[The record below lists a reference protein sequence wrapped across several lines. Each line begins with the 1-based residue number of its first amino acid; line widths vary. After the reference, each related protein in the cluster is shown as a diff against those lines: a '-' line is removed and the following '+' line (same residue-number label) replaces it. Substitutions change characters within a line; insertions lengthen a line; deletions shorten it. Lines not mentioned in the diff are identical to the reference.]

1 MQAAVCYEFG
11 KPLVVE
17 EIDIDSP
24 QRGEVKVR
32 TVATAI
38 CHSDIHLLRGDWG
51 GTVPVVAGHESA
63 GIVEAVGEDVTLAK
77 PGDHVVVS
85 LLRSCG
91 RCYYCMTGS
100 PHTCEGDFPLAKGT
114 QSRLHNGRGES
125 LRHGIACAAFA
136 DYMIV
141 DQSQVVKVPDELPLD
156 RAALLACGVITG
168 LGAVTNTA
176 KVPPR
181 SSVVVIGAGG
191 VGLNAVQGAVLSGA
205 HPVIAMDLLDSK
217 LAAASIFGATHTL
230 NAGRADAAEAVRE
243 WTWGRGADYVFVTVG
258 STAAIA
264 QGLTLL
270 RREGTLVVVGIP
282 EHTATV
288 ALPAAHTVWNQ
299 WRILG
304 SSMGSTRLQVDVPRL
319 VQLYQ
324 QGRLKLDELITA
336 RYPLD
341 QINQAI
347 ADVEAGK
354 ALRNV
359 ITFA

>member
-1 MQAAVCYEFG
+1 
-11 KPLVVE
+11 
-17 EIDIDSP
+17 
-24 QRGEVKVR
+24 
-32 TVATAI
+32 
-38 CHSDIHLLRGDWG
+38 
-51 GTVPVVAGHESA
+51 
-63 GIVEAVGEDVTLAK
+63 
-77 PGDHVVVS
+77 
-85 LLRSCG
+85 
-91 RCYYCMTGS
+91 MTGS

-114 QSRLHNGRGES
+114 QSRLHNSRGQA

-141 DQSQVVKVPDELPLD
+141 DQSQVVKVPDDLPLD

-191 VGLNAVQGAVLSGA
+191 VGLNAVQGALLSGA
-205 HPVIAMDLLDSK
+205 HPIIVLDLLENK
-217 LAAASIFGATHTL
+217 LAAAGLFGATHTL
-230 NAGRADAAEAVRE
+230 RASDDDVVEKVRQ

-258 STAAIA
+258 STAAIQ

-270 RREGTLVVVGIP
+270 RREGTLVMVGIP
-282 EHTATV
+282 EQTASV

-319 VQLYQ
+319 VELYQ
-324 QGRLKLDELITA
+324 QGRLKLDELISA
-336 RYPLD
+336 RFPLGR
-341 QINQAI
+341 INEAI
-347 ADVEAGK
+347 ELVEAGQ

-359 ITFA
+359 IIFD